1 MIASRLGEFA
11 ALATAL
17 CWTFGALAFE
27 GACKRAGAPAVNWIR
42 LVMGFIFLVL
52 FCLVYRGLAF
62 PIDASVRAWTWLSV
76 SGVVGFAVG
85 DWLLFKAFAEIGAR
99 LSMLVMASVP
109 PITAL
114 MGWVLLGETLG
125 ALDLLGMMLTVGGIV
140 FVVLERKTGEE
151 KKGEQKKTFIH
162 SFRGVLLALGGAVG
176 QAMGLVLSKYGMGAY
191 NAFAATQIRMFAG
204 VISFSVV
211 LFLVRGWRP
220 VGNAFRD
227 RGAFFLTFLGAFF
240 GAFLGVSFSLLS
252 VQHTGTGVAS
262 TIMAIVPVL
271 IIPPA
276 MILFKERV
284 TFREVLGAIVAVL
297 GVGLLFY

>member
-27 GACKRAGAPAVNWIR
+27 GACKRTGAMAVNWIR
-42 LVMGFIFLVL
+42 LVMAFLLLVL
-52 FCLVYRGLAF
+52 FCLVYRGLPF
-62 PIDASVRAWTWLSV
+62 PTDASVQAWTWLSV

-99 LSMLVMASVP
+99 ISMLVMASVP

-114 MGWVLLGETLG
+114 MGWGLLGETLG
-125 ALDLLGMMLTVGGIV
+125 ALDLLGMALTVGGIV

-151 KKGEQKKTFIH
+151 KKEFTH
-162 SFRGVLLALGGAVG
+162 SLRGVLLALGGAVG
-176 QAMGLVLSKYGMGAY
+176 QAVGLVLSKYGMGAY
-191 NAFAATQIRMFAG
+191 NAFSATQIRMFAG
-204 VISFSVV
+204 VLSFSAV
-211 LFLVRGWRP
+211 LFLVKGWKP
-220 VGNAFRD
+220 VGDAFRN
-227 RGAFFLTFLGAFF
+227 RRSLFLIFLGAFF
-240 GAFLGVSFSLLS
+240 GAFLGVSFSLLA

>member
-27 GACKRAGAPAVNWIR
+27 GACKRAGALAVNWIR
-42 LVMGFIFLVL
+42 LVMGFLLLVL

-62 PIDASVRAWTWLSV
+62 PSDASVKAWTWLSV
-76 SGVVGFAVG
+76 SGVVGFALG

-99 LSMLVMASVP
+99 ISMLVMASVP

-125 ALDLLGMMLTVGGIV
+125 VLDFLGMTLTVGGIV
-140 FVVLERKTGEE
+140 FVVLERKAGEA
-151 KKGEQKKTFIH
+151 KKEYAH
-162 SFRGVLLALGGAVG
+162 SLRGVLLAFGGAVG
-176 QAMGLVLSKYGMGAY
+176 QALGLVLSKYGMGTY
-191 NAFAATQIRMFAG
+191 NAFAATQIRMLAG
-204 VISFSVV
+204 VISFSVII
-211 LFLVRGWRP
+211 FLIRGWKS
-220 VGNAFRD
+220 VGDAFRN
-227 RGAFFLTFLGAFF
+227 RRVLFLTFLGAIF
-240 GAFLGVSFSLLS
+240 GAFLGVSFSLLA
-252 VQHTGTGVAS
+252 VQHTNAGVAS

-276 MILFKERV
+276 MIFFRERV
-284 TFREVLGAIVAVL
+284 TFREVLGAIAAVL

>member
-27 GACKRAGAPAVNWIR
+27 VACKRAGALAVNWIR
-42 LVMGFIFLVL
+42 LVMGFILLVL

-62 PIDASVRAWTWLSV
+62 PSDASVQAWIWLSV

-85 DWLLFKAFAEIGAR
+85 DWLLYIAFAEIGAR
-99 LSMLVMASVP
+99 ISMLVMASVP

-114 MGWVLLGETLG
+114 IGWVLLGETLG
-125 ALDLLGMMLTVGGIV
+125 ALDLLGMTLTVGGIV
-140 FVVLERKTGEE
+140 FVVLERKTGEV
-151 KKGEQKKTFIH
+151 KKEFIH
-162 SFRGVLLALGGAVG
+162 SVRGVLLAFGGAVG
-176 QAMGLVLSKYGMGAY
+176 QSVGLVLSKYGMGAY
-191 NAFAATQIRMFAG
+191 NAFAATQVRMFAG
-204 VISFSVV
+204 AIGFSVI
-211 LFLVRGWRP
+211 LFLVRGWKP
-220 VGNAFRD
+220 VWNAFRS
-227 RGAFFLTFLGAFF
+227 RRVLFLIFIGAFF
-240 GAFLGVSFSLLS
+240 GAFLGVSFSLLA
-252 VQHTGTGVAS
+252 VQHTGTGIAS

-276 MILFKERV
+276 MIFFKERV

-297 GVGLLFY
+297 GVVLLFY